1 MKISEADGSTD
12 SSRDQAWAD
21 AENAMREIPAY
32 ISAVTQQIPLK
43 EIDSVLAAKIY
54 RENRDKRLFKNEF
67 VIHLGEEQVFL
78 IAESPRSH
86 LEASPV
92 SLIWFW
98 NNHLWPMYT
107 LTMYW
112 RCAGMEDKVSFR
124 AFFKVDSN
132 ELVEFQTKPTR
143 VILLRGQKSLSACF
157 LNLQNVDPAM
167 WKVFEQHTPHEAVC
181 DELGAKTWV
190 ESHLNSPDTISAAQ
204 ELEFTWA
211 RRLEREI
218 AHAIR
223 FYRDPKHDELL
234 KQEAESVHGSL
245 FGEYFKDNDSPA
257 ASIYNSVQD
266 AYGDNKFSTL
276 KMLTL
281 PRTELAQAACHEDF
295 VTTIMWCAWFS
306 GLRTSCG
313 KQIYS
318 ISLNETTKPVLLDT
332 HLLGDQVKY
341 FWERIAFD
349 WPLYFDEILGA
360 GSCPI
365 DIAKLV
371 KVMPASLLSQ
381 C

>member
-1 MKISEADGSTD
+1 
-12 SSRDQAWAD
+12 
-21 AENAMREIPAY
+21 MREIPAY

-43 EIDSVLAAKIY
+43 EIDSVLAARIY

-67 VIHLGEEQVFL
+67 VIHLGEEQVLL

-112 RCAGMEDKVSFR
+112 RCAGVEDKVSFR
-124 AFFKVDSN
+124 AFFKVDSK
-132 ELVEFQTKPTR
+132 ELDYFRTKPTQ
-143 VILLRGQKSLSACF
+143 VILLRGQECVSACF

-167 WKVFEQHTPHEAVC
+167 WKVFDQQIPHEAVC
-181 DELGAKTWV
+181 DELAAKAWV
-190 ESHLNSPDTISAAQ
+190 ESPLNTPVERTAVQ
-204 ELEFTWA
+204 ELQSAWA
-211 RRLEREI
+211 RRLENEI
-218 AHAIR
+218 ANAIR
-223 FYRDPKHDELL
+223 FFRSPEHEELL
-234 KQEAESVHGSL
+234 KQEAESVRGSL
-245 FGEYFKDNDSPA
+245 FAEYFKDNDSPA

-266 AYGDNKFSTL
+266 AYGNNKFSTL

-332 HLLGDQVKY
+332 HPAWGPSKVLLGESR
-341 FWERIAFD
+341 FRLAFV
-349 WPLYFDEILGA
+349 F
-360 GSCPI
+360 
-365 DIAKLV
+365 
-371 KVMPASLLSQ
+371 
-381 C
+381 